1 MKILKFRISGRNA
14 FFKKPDVN
22 ALLYYTYGNIH
33 KVALLGIFGA
43 ILGYGGYN
51 QMNYYNQKNKKQ
63 MEYPEFYNK
72 LKDLKISIVPNN
84 YGFFEKKVQVFNNT
98 VGYAS
103 KEQGGNLI
111 TKEQWI
117 EYPSWDIYFQIYNEV
132 SNSLANAII
141 NRKTI
146 YIPYLGKN
154 DHIANIDNIELFED
168 KEIEILKNV
177 KNIDCLF
184 KEDMF
189 KFSNYED
196 DEDDDDCDEDDVL
209 TFKYQERLPI
219 ALEQDTNLYITEKFI
234 FTNLNLIASS
244 NVDIFKIK
252 NRKIVFY

>member
-51 QMNYYNQKNKKQ
+51 QMNYYNQQNKKQ

-117 EYPSWDIYFQIYNEV
+117 EYPSWDIYFQICDQV
-132 SNSLANAII
+132 SDFLANAII

-168 KEIEILKNV
+168 NEIEVLKNV